1 MRKELIAVTCGALLV
16 ASLAGTAPDAH
27 AEDATLNLTIKN
39 HRFDPIAPTVPANTR
54 IKVTFQNLD
63 ATTAEFMSDEF
74 KGGKVATGGQTVTF
88 FIGPLKPGTY
98 EIHDE
103 YAEAASKTKLVVK

>member
-1 MRKELIAVTCGALLV
+1 MRKISMSMVCGVLLATLAIAPA
-16 ASLAGTAPDAH
+16 AQ

-39 HRFDPIAPTVPANTR
+39 HKFDPIAPTIPANTR
-54 IKVTFQNLD
+54 IKVTLQNLD

-88 FIGPLKPGTY
+88 FIGPLKPGSY

-103 YAEAASKTKLVVK
+103 YAEDASKTKLTVK

>member
-1 MRKELIAVTCGALLV
+1 MRNIFLSLICGLVVAGSVAL
-16 ASLAGTAPDAH
+16 APVGAH
-27 AEDATLNLTIKN
+27 AADGELSLTIKN
-39 HRFDPIAPTVPANTR
+39 HIFEPLLPTIPANTR
-54 IKVTFQNLD
+54 IKVTFKNLD

-88 FIGPLKPGTY
+88 FIGPLKAGIY

-103 YAEAASKTKLVVK
+103 YAEAASKTKLTVK

>member
-16 ASLAGTAPDAH
+16 AGLAGVATEAQADDASLA
-27 AEDATLNLTIKN
+27 LTIKN
-39 HRFDPIAPTVPANTR
+39 HKFDPIAPTIPANTR
-54 IKVTFQNLD
+54 VKVTFQNLD

-103 YAEAASKTKLVVK
+103 YAEAASKTKLTVK